1 MRGAVSHDCY
11 GGLMFLKLGKGEVR
25 DAFAGM
31 RDGVVALIILS
42 CVLNVLL
49 LGGSMYMMLIYD
61 SVLPSQSIPTLLSL
75 LVLILV
81 VYLFQAGFEI
91 IRSRVLADMS
101 AHLTG
106 VISPRVQQAI
116 THMALRGVAPKGG
129 DSLSPLR
136 DLDNIRQFLS
146 STGPAAFLDLPWVLF
161 FLLVLALLHPLLG
174 LTGLVGALVLL
185 ALAFRSSKVSE
196 GPTRTVMG
204 VSGKRLGM
212 AEETRRHVELIR
224 ALGME
229 KLLNKRWNRINAEML
244 AAQDKLGD
252 DTAVIGGISRV
263 FRMFLQSLVLTV
275 GAWLVIDGKASGGVI
290 FAGSILAARA
300 LAPIDQV
307 VAQWKPFAAARAALA
322 RLESVLDTIPPPQE
336 ASLPLP
342 PPCDRVS
349 LEQVYSGPPGTN
361 RLTVQGVSFELK
373 AGDALG
379 IIGLSAAGKSSL
391 IRTLAGIWQPV
402 RGSVRLDGAELSQ
415 WDPDRLG
422 RHIGY
427 VSQSV
432 ELLSGTVAQNI
443 SRFAEEIDSEAVLA
457 AARAAGAHDMI
468 VHLPNGY
475 ETQVGADGE
484 QLSGGQRQWIA
495 LARALYGNP
504 FLVLLDEP
512 NSNLDAMG
520 EAALDRAILDIRQRK
535 GIVVVVAHRRS
546 AIARLSHLLVMRDG
560 RVEKFGPRDEVL
572 GSFPQSVAP
581 GAADGKP
588 AVGDQS
594 SGTGAA

>member
-1 MRGAVSHDCY
+1 
-11 GGLMFLKLGKGEVR
+11 MFFKLQKGEVR
-25 DAFAGM
+25 EAFAGM

-49 LGGSMYMMLIYD
+49 LGGSLYMMMVYD

-75 LVLILV
+75 LVLILI

-91 IRSRVLADMS
+91 IRSRVLGDMA

-136 DLDNIRQFLS
+136 DLDTIRQFLS
-146 STGPAAFLDLPWVLF
+146 STGPTAFLDLPWMIF
-161 FLLVLALLHPLLG
+161 FLLVLAVLHPLLG
-174 LTGLVGALVLL
+174 LTALVGALVLIGL
-185 ALAFRSSKVSE
+185 AYRTAKVSDA
-196 GPTRTVMG
+196 PTRTVMG
-204 VSGKRLGM
+204 ISGKRLGM

-229 KLLNKRWNRINAEML
+229 KVLNRRWNKINAEML
-244 AAQDKLGD
+244 SAQDKLGD

-263 FRMFLQSLVLTV
+263 FRMFLQSLVLSV
-275 GAWLVIDGKASGGVI
+275 GAWLVIEGKASGGVI

-307 VAQWKPFAAARAALA
+307 VAQWKPFAAAKAALI
-322 RLESVLDTIPPPQE
+322 RLESVLE
-336 ASLPLP
+336 AVPSPTQTTLPLP
-342 PPCDRVS
+342 APSERVTF
-349 LEQVYSGPPGTN
+349 EQVFSGPPGSN

-373 AGDALG
+373 AGEALG

-415 WDPDRLG
+415 WDPERLG

-443 SRFAEEIDSEAVLA
+443 ARFAEDIDSEAVLA
-457 AARAAGAHDMI
+457 AARSAGAHDMI

-520 EAALDRAILDIRQRK
+520 EAALDRAILEIRQRK
-535 GIVVVVAHRRS
+535 GIVVVVAHRRA

-560 RVEKFGPRDEVL
+560 RIEKFGPRDEVL
-572 GSFPQSVAP
+572 GSFPQSVAQP
-581 GAADGKP
+581 GADAKP
-588 AVGDQS
+588 AVGNQS
-594 SGTGAA
+594 PGTGAA

>member
-1 MRGAVSHDCY
+1 
-11 GGLMFLKLGKGEVR
+11 MFLNFQRGEVR
-25 DAFAGM
+25 EAFAGM
-31 RDGVVALIILS
+31 RDGVIALIILS

-49 LGGSMYMMLIYD
+49 LGGSLYMMMVYD

-75 LVLILV
+75 LVLILI

-91 IRSRVLADMS
+91 IRSRVLADM
-101 AHLTG
+101 AGHLTG

-136 DLDNIRQFLS
+136 DLDTIRGFLGG
-146 STGPAAFLDLPWVLF
+146 TGPTAFLDLPWMIF
-161 FLLVLALLHPLLG
+161 FLLVLTFLHPLLG
-174 LTGLVGALVLL
+174 LTALIGALVLL
-185 ALAFRSSKVSE
+185 GLAYRTAKASE
-196 GPTRTVMG
+196 GPTRAVMG

-229 KLLNKRWNRINAEML
+229 KVLNRRWNKINAEML

-263 FRMFLQSLVLTV
+263 FRMFLQSLVLSV
-275 GAWLVIDGKASGGVI
+275 GAWLVIEGKASGGVI

-307 VAQWKPFAAARAALA
+307 VAQWKPFAAARAALV
-322 RLESVLDTIPPPQE
+322 RLESVLETVPPLRE
-336 ASLPLP
+336 STLPLP
-342 PPCDRVS
+342 APRERVT
-349 LEQVYSGPPGTN
+349 LEQVYSGPPGSN

-373 AGDALG
+373 AGEALG
-379 IIGLSAAGKSSL
+379 VIGLSAAGKSSL

-415 WDPDRLG
+415 WDSERLG
-422 RHIGY
+422 QHIGY

-443 SRFAEEIDSEAVLA
+443 ARFAENIDSEAVLA
-457 AARAAGAHDMI
+457 ASRAAGAHDMI

-520 EAALDRAILDIRQRK
+520 EAALDRAILEIRQRK
-535 GIVVVVAHRRS
+535 GIVVVVAHRRA

-572 GSFPQSVAP
+572 GSFPQSVAQP
-581 GAADGKP
+581 GGDAAP
-588 AVGDQS
+588 AVGNQAP
-594 SGTGAA
+594 GTGAA

>member
-1 MRGAVSHDCY
+1 
-11 GGLMFLKLGKGEVR
+11 MFLKFEKGEVR

-31 RDGVVALIILS
+31 RDGVIALLIVS
-42 CVLNVLL
+42 SVLNVLL
-49 LGGSMYMMLIYD
+49 LGGSMYMMMVYD

-75 LVLILV
+75 LVLILI

-106 VISPRVQQAI
+106 VISPRVQQSI
-116 THMALRGVAPKGG
+116 TFMALRGMAPKGG
-129 DSLSPLR
+129 DTLSPLR
-136 DLDNIRQFLS
+136 DMDTIRQFLA

-161 FLLVLALLHPLLG
+161 FLLVLTFLHPLLG
-174 LTGLVGALVLL
+174 LTGLVGAMVLV
-185 ALAFRSSKVSE
+185 ALAYRSSKVADA
-196 GPTRTVMG
+196 PTRTVMG

-212 AEETRRHVELIR
+212 AEENRRHVELIR

-229 KLLNKRWNRINAEML
+229 KVMNKRWAGLNAQML
-244 AAQDKLGD
+244 AAQEKLGD
-252 DTAVIGGISRV
+252 DTAVIGGVSRV

-275 GAWLVIDGKASGGVI
+275 GALLVIDGKASGGVI
-290 FAGSILAARA
+290 FAGSIIAARA

-322 RLESVLDTIPPPQE
+322 RLESVLETIPPQRE

-342 PPCDRVS
+342 PPCERLT
-349 LEQVYSGPPGTN
+349 LEQVYSGPPGSN

-379 IIGLSAAGKSSL
+379 VIGLSAAGKSSL

-402 RGSVRLDGAELSQ
+402 RGSVRLDGADLTQ

-422 RHIGY
+422 PHIGY
-427 VSQSV
+427 VSQAV

-443 SRFAEEIDSEAVLA
+443 ARFADEIDSEAVLA
-457 AARAAGAHDMI
+457 AAKAAGAHDMI

-475 ETQVGADGE
+475 ETNVGAEGE

-512 NSNLDAMG
+512 NSNLDAVG
-520 EAALDRAILDIRQRK
+520 EAALDKAIIGIRERK
-535 GIVVVVAHRRS
+535 GIVVIVAHRRS

-572 GSFPQSVAP
+572 GAQPS
-581 GAADGKP
+581 AAEADKP
-588 AVGDQS
+588 AVGDKS
-594 SGTGAA
+594 AGNVTA